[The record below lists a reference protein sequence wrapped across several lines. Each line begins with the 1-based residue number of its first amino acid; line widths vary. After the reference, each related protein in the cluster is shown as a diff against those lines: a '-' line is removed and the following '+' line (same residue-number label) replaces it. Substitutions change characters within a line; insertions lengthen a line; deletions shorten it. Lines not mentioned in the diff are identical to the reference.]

1 MPELVKAQARAH
13 LSLWEHNRLIHFEPS
28 TAATHSAETASAL
41 PGAFIQNLQ
50 EKQFDGFAG
59 SCFQCEFD
67 PNCYNDTLAAT
78 LLGEALPA
86 PLRSAVVK
94 RQAEFVAGRFLA
106 RQALLALQAPATTVG
121 IGPQR
126 NPLWP
131 QGFTGA
137 LSHSNQRAICL
148 VAHQA
153 QHPVL
158 GIDLETL
165 LSPSVARDIAGSV
178 LVDAE
183 HRLVG
188 GLQAPDPTLLTLI
201 FSAKESLFKA
211 LYPQV
216 GAYFDFS
223 AARLV
228 AVDWQSGRFTLE
240 LLQELTPALGKQ
252 RQFCGRFYLQHDQV
266 LTLITG

>member
-1 MPELVKAQARAH
+1 MLKHSGSV
-13 LSLWEHNRLIHFEPS
+13 S
-28 TAATHSAETASAL
+28 AA
-41 PGAFIQNLQ
+41 PGPFIRNLQ

-59 SCFQCEFD
+59 RCFQCEFD

-86 PLRSAVVK
+86 QLQSAVVK
-94 RQAEFVAGRFLA
+94 RQAEFVAGRYLA
-106 RQALLALQAPATTVG
+106 RQALLALQAPATKVG
-121 IGPQR
+121 IGAQR

-153 QHPVL
+153 QHAML
-158 GIDLETL
+158 GIDVETL
-165 LSPSVARDIAGSV
+165 LSPAVARDIAGSV

-188 GLQAPDPTLLTLI
+188 GLEAPEPTLLTLI

-223 AARLV
+223 AARLI

-240 LLQELTPALGKQ
+240 LLQKLTPALGPHQ
-252 RQFCGRFYLQHDQV
+252 QFCGRFYLAEQQV